1 MVSSDSSFPRRT
13 CHNAPVPVPDAATPR
28 RVLLHLGDGHRVP
41 LDPAEIFLCEA
52 DGDETVVR
60 TRGRRRLR
68 DVRSLGEVMRR
79 LPRGLFVLIHRSV
92 AVNVD
97 RVAEVRRRPGERD
110 WELRLE
116 PPVNLV
122 LPVARG
128 RAEALW
134 AAYGES
140 D

>member
-1 MVSSDSSFPRRT
+1 MSQCAVPA
-13 CHNAPVPVPDAATPR
+13 HGAANAR
-28 RVLLHLGDGHRVP
+28 RVLLHLEDGRRVP
-41 LDPAEIFLCEA
+41 LDPAEIFLFEA

-68 DVRSLGEVMRR
+68 DVRSLGELLRR
-79 LPRGLFVLIHRSV
+79 LPPGVFVLVHR
-92 AVNVD
+92 ALAINVE

-122 LPVARG
+122 LPIARG
-128 RAEALW
+128 RLAALW
-134 AAYGES
+134 TAYGES
-140 D
+140 GA

>member
-1 MVSSDSSFPRRT
+1 M
-13 CHNAPVPVPDAATPR
+13 
-28 RVLLHLGDGHRVP
+28 P
-41 LDPAEIFLCEA
+41 LDPAEVFLFEA

-60 TRGRRRLR
+60 IRGRRRLC
-68 DVRSLGEVMRR
+68 DVRSLGELMRL
-79 LPRGLFVLIHRSV
+79 LPPGVFVLVHRAV
-92 AVNVD
+92 AINVD

-122 LPVARG
+122 LPIARG
-128 RAEALW
+128 RLAALW

-140 D
+140 GQ